1 MSRLLTI
8 IRREY
13 VQRVRS
19 RFFVLATVLGPL
31 AMLAF
36 TVVPALIF
44 NIDAGGPARIAIVD
58 ETGRVYDRV
67 RDALLRDPDA
77 ADGADGSNGSAT
89 APAAGAEGMP
99 GARAAQASGRKAEA
113 GYTLEQVAV
122 AGRSVAEVQ
131 RDLNARVR
139 RNELDAYVVL
149 PRDFLA
155 TGKADYFARNL
166 GDDRTVR
173 QFKSR
178 LSEAVSEQRLI
189 DRGINVQFVH
199 ESTRQL
205 TLTTRKAG
213 AEGGAAAADGGS
225 SFGLAFGI
233 GFFIYITVLLYGQV
247 ILGAVVEEKT
257 TRLTEMLFSSVRT
270 FTLMMGKL
278 LGVSL
283 VALTQFSIWAGAF
296 LLVTLYGASALAG
309 SNIHLP
315 QVAPSVIIY
324 AVLFFVL
331 GYFLY
336 ATIYLLLGAMV
347 TTTQEGGQLSMPVVF
362 MLAASLWLAV
372 PVIRSPNSS
381 FAKLVSLIPF
391 SAPITMMA
399 RIVAE
404 PPPFWQIALSLLIGF
419 ATVAL
424 LIWLTARVYR
434 VGMLMYGKRA
444 SIPEVLR
451 WVRQE

>member
-1 MSRLLTI
+1 MSKLLTI

-44 NIDAGGPARIAIVD
+44 KINAGGPVRIAIVD
-58 ETGRVYDRV
+58 ETGHMYERVQA
-67 RDALLRDPDA
+67 ALLRNPDA
-77 ADGADGSNGSAT
+77 EEDAGEAAEQAAT
-89 APAAGAEGMP
+89 PAANAGRDP
-99 GARAAQASGRKAEA
+99 GARAPQSSGRSPEVS
-113 GYTLEQVAV
+113 YTLEQVAP
-122 AGRSVAEVQ
+122 AGRAPAEVQ
-131 RDLNARVR
+131 RALNERVR
-139 RNELDAYVVL
+139 RNELDAYVIL
-149 PRDFLA
+149 PRDILA
-155 TGKADYFARNL
+155 TGKAEYYARNL
-166 GDDRTVR
+166 GDVVTVR

-199 ESTRQL
+199 DSTREL
-205 TLTTRKAG
+205 SLATRKAG
-213 AEGGAAAADGGS
+213 AAGAAASDGGG

-247 ILGAVVEEKT
+247 ILGAVVEEKA
-257 TRLTEMLFSSVRT
+257 TRLTEMLFSSVDT

-283 VALTQFSIWAGAF
+283 VALTQFLIWAGAF
-296 LLVTLYGASALAG
+296 LLVTLYGAGALAG
-309 SNIHLP
+309 SNVHLP
-315 QVAPSVIIY
+315 HVAPAVVVY

-381 FAKLVSLIPF
+381 FARLVSLIPF

-404 PPPFWQIALSLLIGF
+404 RPPLWEIALSLLIGF

-434 VGMLMYGKRA
+434 IGMLMYGKRA
-444 SIPEVLR
+444 SIPEMLR
-451 WVRQE
+451 WIRQE